1 MKKAILFVLM
11 IFALQ
16 GAAFAHCAM
25 TDAGMTCTMHG
36 GDCCR
41 KHRGNAKTNFNPGN
55 KTVKTA
61 K

>member
-1 MKKAILFVLM
+1 MKKLAILVLCL
-11 IFALQ
+11 FAFQ

-41 KHRGNAKTNFNPGN
+41 KHRGTPKNNFTPAN
-55 KTVKTA
+55 KHTK
-61 K
+61 